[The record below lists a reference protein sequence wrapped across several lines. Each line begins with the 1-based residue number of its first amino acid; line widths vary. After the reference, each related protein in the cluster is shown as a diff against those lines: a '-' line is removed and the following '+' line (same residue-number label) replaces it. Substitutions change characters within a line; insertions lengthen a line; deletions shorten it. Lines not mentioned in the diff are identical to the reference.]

1 MVSRLSFHAS
11 KTKVYSVLLGAVVIA
26 GIIVLIVHWSKK
38 TRDDFKE
45 HFTSGNETDYN
56 SRLTVIDVFDA
67 FLKRNPTPVEITKY
81 SVYKNE
87 QDILMAVMKDY
98 PNEVEKN
105 QELVYKNNSVVQE
118 EEFYVDTVVDAYDP
132 TKEEKQNEKPP
143 TEEVPPSDK
152 YYMTMADMVA
162 LRKHLN
168 NAFMVLN
175 KYSAKDTQ
183 STLFE

>member
-1 MVSRLSFHAS
+1 MASRLSFHAS
-11 KTKVYSVLLGAVVIA
+11 KTKVYSVLLGAVVIV
-26 GIIVLIVHWSKK
+26 GIVVLIVQWSKK
-38 TRDDFKE
+38 HRDDFKE
-45 HFTSGNETDYN
+45 HFTSGNEEDYN

-67 FLKRNPTPVEITKY
+67 FLKRNPTPAEITKY

-105 QELVYKNNSVVQE
+105 QELVYKNNQVVQE
-118 EEFYVDTVVDAYDP
+118 EEFYVDALDTYDP
-132 TKEEKQNEKPP
+132 TKEEEKTP
-143 TEEVPPSDK
+143 TEEAPKDK
-152 YYMTMADMVA
+152 ITMTMADMIA

-175 KYSAKDTQ
+175 KYTMDTQ
-183 STLFE
+183 ST